1 MFKSAKGLERG
12 PRLLMAM
19 AVGDSTLDEN
29 GEMEVPKCPLALSLT
44 AFLVL

>member
-1 MFKSAKGLERG
+1 
-12 PRLLMAM
+12 MAM

-29 GEMEVPKCPLALSLT
+29 RETEVPKCPLALNMT